1 MDDPER
7 QDPYR
12 DWRLPPDSKDATYGD
27 RLVRISRM
35 GLEVLRATGED
46 VEIHLRAKLM
56 EGGTPQQMKQARDEW
71 DAFQRERAER
81 EGNFRQMTQAE
92 RLQDAR
98 MNPAAK
104 QVAAIDAAI
113 EQKYG
118 ADSPEAARMKVAARE
133 AIAQTLERGGEVR
146 TPRVREAERRPDATP
161 DRQRAATDKSSTD
174 LER

>member
-1 MDDPER
+1 MAE
-7 QDPYR
+7 
-12 DWRLPPDSKDATYGD
+12 
-27 RLVRISRM
+27 
-35 GLEVLRATGED
+35 
-46 VEIHLRAKLM
+46 EIRLRAKLM
-56 EGGTPQQMKQARDEW
+56 DGGTPQEMKHARAEW
-71 DAFQRERAER
+71 DAFQREKAER

-133 AIAQTLERGGEVR
+133 AIAQTLERGVDVR
-146 TPRVREAERRPDATP
+146 APRVREVEQRRGETRDQ
-161 DRQRAATDKSSTD
+161 QRAATDRISKD